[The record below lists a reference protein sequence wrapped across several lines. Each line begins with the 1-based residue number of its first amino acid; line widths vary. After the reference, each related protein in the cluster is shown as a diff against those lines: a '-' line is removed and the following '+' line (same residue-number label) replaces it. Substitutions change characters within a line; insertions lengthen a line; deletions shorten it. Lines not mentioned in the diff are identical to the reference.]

1 MCNSGSDALKRSGI
15 VAENRYLC
23 RRKLTAREIPMMKTK
38 SISKMHFVRLGLL
51 LGAVAII
58 MAVVPRSSHES
69 FSYEVNQPWKY
80 RLLTAEFDIP
90 IYRDAEG
97 AARLRDSINRNF
109 LPFVVR
115 HDYVETEQVARFRT
129 LMQNHLSPSE
139 MTAAVEDLHRV
150 YHAGIMQEA
159 LYDSVRNRG
168 QHSLRTT
175 QDNTDNPSTAT
186 TIKADGMYSP
196 NTAFAAL
203 DSLYK
208 VRSGGELM
216 TQEMGKAL
224 LNTIRPNIEL
234 DSAIDEKYRSQE
246 YLSVEAAQGVIK
258 KGQRIVDL
266 GEIVTPQ
273 IYTNLRTYET
283 LLENADTEAP
293 KTLFWLGQILYIL
306 LCYGMFYLYLAA
318 YRPQYFSSGRQM
330 TFLMVYTV
338 AFVVLAVLMFESFNF
353 GIYLVPFAAVPL
365 VVLIFFDALTGVM
378 ALITTVLVSAIVATF
393 QYQFIFM
400 ELSAGLVAVFS
411 VRQLSRRSQLLLAA
425 ILAFLTYCLTYFI
438 SLVLETGTLVQFN
451 LRVPGLLAI
460 NCIILSFAYFIILLV
475 ERMFGFTSAVTLVE
489 LSDINNK
496 ILRRLSEQAPGTF
509 QHSMQVSTLA
519 SDAAR
524 AVGANVALV
533 RTGALYHDIGK
544 LSSPVFFTENQHGV
558 NPHDGL
564 SPQASAGKI
573 ISHVTEGLAMAG
585 REKLPQ
591 VIRDFITEHHG
602 RGLTKYF
609 YAMAVRENPDT
620 DPEPFRYPGPNPQTR
635 ETAILMMADAVEA
648 ASRSLQDYSVNSI
661 RELVDRII
669 DGQLADGLYAESPL
683 SFADIR
689 TIKETFRKRLATI
702 YHSRIAYPS
711 N

>member
-1 MCNSGSDALKRSGI
+1 
-15 VAENRYLC
+15 
-23 RRKLTAREIPMMKTK
+23 
-38 SISKMHFVRLGLL
+38 MHFIRLGLL
-51 LGAVAII
+51 LGAAAVI

-69 FSYEVNQPWKY
+69 FTYEVNQPWKY

-90 IYRDAEG
+90 IYRDAQG

-109 LPFVVR
+109 LPFVTR
-115 HDYVETEQVARFRT
+115 HDNVENEQVARFRN
-129 LMQNHLSPSE
+129 LMQGHLTSSE
-139 MTAAVEDLHRV
+139 INAAENDLRQV
-150 YHAGIMQEA
+150 YRSGIMQQA
-159 LYDSVRNRG
+159 LYDSVRTLG
-168 QHSLRTT
+168 QHALRTT

-186 TIKADGMYSP
+186 TIPAEGMYSP

-208 VRSGGELM
+208 ARNDGELM
-216 TQEMGKAL
+216 TREMGKAL
-224 LNTIRPNIEL
+224 LNAIQPNIEL
-234 DSAIDEKYRSQE
+234 DSAMDEKYRSQE

-283 LLENADTEAP
+283 LLETANTEAP

-306 LCYGMFYLYLAA
+306 LCYTVFYMYLAV
-318 YRPQYFSSGRQM
+318 YRPQYFASARKM
-330 TFLMVYTV
+330 TFLMSYTV

-365 VVLIFFDALTGVM
+365 VVLIFFDARTGVM
-378 ALITTVLVSAIVATF
+378 ALITTVLVSATVATF

-411 VRQLSRRSQLLLAA
+411 VRQLSRRSQLLMAA
-425 ILAFLTYCLTYFI
+425 VLAFLTYCLTYFI
-438 SLVLETGTLVQFN
+438 SVVLETGSLAQFN
-451 LRVPGLLAI
+451 MRVPGLLAI
-460 NCIILSFAYFIILLV
+460 NCIILSFAYFIILLM
-475 ERMFGFTSAVTLVE
+475 ERIFGFTSAVTLVE

-496 ILRRLSEQAPGTF
+496 LMRTLAEQAPGTF

-524 AVGANVALV
+524 AIGANVAVV

-573 ISHVTEGLAMAG
+573 ISHVTEGLAMAA
-585 REKLPQ
+585 RHKLPK
-591 VIRDFITEHHG
+591 VIRDFISEHHG

-609 YAMAVRENPDT
+609 YTMALKENPDT

-648 ASRSLQDYSVNSI
+648 ASRSLTDYSEKSI
-661 RELVDRII
+661 GELVDRII
-669 DGQLADGLYAESPL
+669 DGQLTDGMYAESSL

-689 TIKETFRKRLATI
+689 TIKDTFRRRLATI

-711 N
+711 K

>member
-1 MCNSGSDALKRSGI
+1 MKI
-15 VAENRYLC
+15 
-23 RRKLTAREIPMMKTK
+23 RK
-38 SISKMHFVRLGLL
+38 ISKLHFIRLGLL
-51 LGAVAII
+51 LGAAAVI

-69 FSYEVNQPWKY
+69 FTYEVNQPWKY

-90 IYRDAEG
+90 IYRDAQG

-109 LPFVVR
+109 LPFVIR
-115 HDYVETEQVARFRT
+115 HDNVENEQVARFRN
-129 LMQNHLSPSE
+129 LMQGHLTSSE
-139 MTAAVEDLHRV
+139 INAAENDLRQV
-150 YHAGIMQEA
+150 YRTGIMQQA
-159 LYDSVRNRG
+159 LYDSVRTLG
-168 QHSLRTT
+168 QHALRTT

-186 TIKADGMYSP
+186 TIPAEGMYSP

-208 VRSGGELM
+208 ARNDGELM
-216 TQEMGKAL
+216 TREMGKAL
-224 LNTIRPNIEL
+224 LNAIQPNIEL
-234 DSAIDEKYRSQE
+234 DSAMDEKYRSQE

-283 LLENADTEAP
+283 LLETANTEAP

-306 LCYGMFYLYLAA
+306 LCYTVFYMYLAV
-318 YRPQYFSSGRQM
+318 YRPQYFASARKM
-330 TFLMVYTV
+330 TFLMSYTV

-365 VVLIFFDALTGVM
+365 VVLIFFDARTGVM
-378 ALITTVLVSAIVATF
+378 ALITTVLVSATVATF

-411 VRQLSRRSQLLLAA
+411 VRQLSRRSQLLMAA
-425 ILAFLTYCLTYFI
+425 VLAFLTYCLTYFI
-438 SLVLETGTLVQFN
+438 SVVLETGSLAQFN
-451 LRVPGLLAI
+451 MRVPGLLAI
-460 NCIILSFAYFIILLV
+460 NCIILSFAYFIILLM
-475 ERMFGFTSAVTLVE
+475 ERIFGFTSAVTLVE

-496 ILRRLSEQAPGTF
+496 LMRTLAEQAPGTF

-524 AVGANVALV
+524 AIGANVAVV

-573 ISHVTEGLAMAG
+573 ISHVTEGLAMAA
-585 REKLPQ
+585 RHKLPK
-591 VIRDFITEHHG
+591 VIRDFISEHHG

-609 YAMAVRENPDT
+609 YTMARKENPDT

-648 ASRSLQDYSVNSI
+648 ASRSLTDYSEKSI
-661 RELVDRII
+661 GELVDRII
-669 DGQLADGLYAESPL
+669 EGQLADGMYAESPL

-689 TIKETFRKRLATI
+689 TIKDTFRRRLATI

-711 N
+711 K

>member
-1 MCNSGSDALKRSGI
+1 MKI
-15 VAENRYLC
+15 
-23 RRKLTAREIPMMKTK
+23 RK
-38 SISKMHFVRLGLL
+38 ISKLHFIRLGLL
-51 LGAVAII
+51 LGAAAVI

-69 FSYEVNQPWKY
+69 FTYEVNQPWKY

-90 IYRDAEG
+90 IYRDAQG

-109 LPFVVR
+109 LPFVTR
-115 HDYVETEQVARFRT
+115 HDNVENEQVARFRN
-129 LMQNHLSPSE
+129 LMQGHLTSSE
-139 MTAAVEDLHRV
+139 INAAENDLRQV
-150 YHAGIMQEA
+150 YRSGIMQQA
-159 LYDSVRNRG
+159 LYDSVRTLG
-168 QHSLRTT
+168 QHALRTT

-186 TIKADGMYSP
+186 TIPAEGMYSP

-208 VRSGGELM
+208 ARNDGELM
-216 TQEMGKAL
+216 TREMGKAL
-224 LNTIRPNIEL
+224 LNAIQPNIEL
-234 DSAIDEKYRSQE
+234 DSAMDEKYRSQE

-283 LLENADTEAP
+283 LLETANTEAP

-306 LCYGMFYLYLAA
+306 LCYTVFYMYLAV
-318 YRPQYFSSGRQM
+318 YRPQYFASARKM
-330 TFLMVYTV
+330 TFLMSYTV

-365 VVLIFFDALTGVM
+365 VVLIFFDARTGVM
-378 ALITTVLVSAIVATF
+378 ALITTVLVSATVATF

-411 VRQLSRRSQLLLAA
+411 VRQLSRRSQLLMAA
-425 ILAFLTYCLTYFI
+425 VLAFLTYCLTYFI
-438 SLVLETGTLVQFN
+438 SVVLETGSLAQFN
-451 LRVPGLLAI
+451 MRVPGLLAI
-460 NCIILSFAYFIILLV
+460 NCIILSFAYFIILLM
-475 ERMFGFTSAVTLVE
+475 ERIFGFTSAVTLVE

-496 ILRRLSEQAPGTF
+496 LMRTLAEQAPGTF

-524 AVGANVALV
+524 AIGANVAVV

-573 ISHVTEGLAMAG
+573 ISHVTEGLAMAA
-585 REKLPQ
+585 RHKLPK
-591 VIRDFITEHHG
+591 VIRDFISEHHG

-609 YAMAVRENPDT
+609 YTMALKENPDT

-648 ASRSLQDYSVNSI
+648 ASRSLTDYSEKSI
-661 RELVDRII
+661 GELVDRII
-669 DGQLADGLYAESPL
+669 DGQLTDGMYAESSL

-689 TIKETFRKRLATI
+689 TIKDTFRRRLATI

-711 N
+711 K